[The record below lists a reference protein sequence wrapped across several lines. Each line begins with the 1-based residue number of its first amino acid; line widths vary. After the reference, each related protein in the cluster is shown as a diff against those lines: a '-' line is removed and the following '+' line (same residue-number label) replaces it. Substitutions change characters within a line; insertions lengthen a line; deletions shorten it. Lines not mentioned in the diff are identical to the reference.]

1 MEPTGLNWCP
11 CLLLLFL
18 DSHREP
24 GLVKWQC
31 YTTGAVDNSGFG
43 HHMVSCV
50 THYYLCGGGKATD
63 SLDE

>member
-31 YTTGAVDNSGFG
+31 CTTGAVDNSTGLG
-43 HHMVSCV
+43 KETMPK
-50 THYYLCGGGKATD
+50 LGGD
-63 SLDE
+63 IVLF

>member
-1 MEPTGLNWCP
+1 MFGPGSGIIWRYDLAG
-11 CLLLLFL
+11 
-18 DSHREP
+18 SHREP

-31 YTTGAVDNSGFG
+31 CTTGAVDNSGFG